1 LAEKPPPSIQRAFYL
16 EAVPANGIAM
26 RAARH
31 ERHIMSSRGH
41 PAAEITSHGTRCHDR
56 NPHLAPPRPKYSF
69 RPKLARWKAA
79 RADRNGQD
87 DDAGAPDVGKNQD
100 LTDSTVPVTTTN
112 HLTQQR
118 PREKTACSQRG
129 IFRYRRRRSGG

>member
-1 LAEKPPPSIQRAFYL
+1 MKVAEGAFYL

-69 RPKLARWKAA
+69 RAKLARWKAPLEQTAMA
-79 RADRNGQD
+79 RMM
-87 DDAGAPDVGKNQD
+87 
-100 LTDSTVPVTTTN
+100 TPVRRTSERTTIS
-112 HLTQQR
+112 R
-118 PREKTACSQRG
+118 TAQ
-129 IFRYRRRRSGG
+129 FR